1 MCTAVTY
8 KTGDFYFGRTLDWEF
23 LYPCE
28 VVITPRRFPFEFKN
42 TELMSEHFA
51 ITGMAYV
58 CEDYPLYFDAFNERG
73 LGMAGLNF
81 MGNAVYGKKQKG
93 RVNVAQFE
101 LIPYILGKCS
111 SVKEVKLLCE
121 NLNITDTSFSAEL
134 PPSPLHWLVADSE
147 SAVTIEA
154 VKEGLKVYDNPV
166 GVLTNNPPFPMQ
178 MFSLS
183 NYMSLSTLPVNN
195 NFSDKISLNEYSRG
209 MGAIGLPGDYS
220 SGSRFVRAS
229 FVKLNSVSSECE
241 GDSISQFFHI
251 LGSVL
256 QPRGCCKLGEN
267 EWEYTQYSSCM
278 NVTKGIY
285 YYTTYKNTGI
295 VGVDMYREE
304 LGLQDLIR
312 VPLVTKTKI
321 NIVN

>member
-28 VVITPRRFPFEFKN
+28 VVITPRRFPLEFKD

>member
-1 MCTAVTY
+1 MCTAITY
-8 KTGDFYFGRTLDWEF
+8 KSGDFYFGRTLDWEF

-28 VVITPRRFPFEFKN
+28 VVITPRKHPLEFKC
-42 TELMSEHFA
+42 TELLSEHFA
-51 ITGMAYV
+51 IMGMAYV

-81 MGNAVYGKKQKG
+81 MGNAVYRERQKE

-101 LIPYILGKCS
+101 LIPFVLSRCS
-111 SVKEVKLLCE
+111 SVKEVKQLLK
-121 NLNITDTSFSAEL
+121 NVNITNTAFSAEL
-134 PPSPLHWLVADSE
+134 PPSPLHWLVADAE
-147 SAVTIEA
+147 SSLTIEA

-183 NYMSLSTLPVNN
+183 NYMKLSTLPCQNT
-195 NFSDKISLNEYSRG
+195 FSEKINLSEYSRG
-209 MGAIGLPGDYS
+209 MGAMGLPGDYS
-220 SGSRFVRAS
+220 SQSRFVRAS

-256 QPRGCCKLGEN
+256 QPRGCCNLGGG
-267 EWEYTQYSSCM
+267 EWEFTQYSSCM
-278 NVTKGIY
+278 NTAKGIY
-285 YYTTYKNTGI
+285 YYTTYKNPSIT
-295 VGVDMYREE
+295 GVDMYREE
-304 LGLQDLIR
+304 LDSGDLIR
-312 VPLVTKTKI
+312 IPLMTKTGI
-321 NIVN
+321 NIIN